1 MGAGKNRI
9 LLAAFLLLL
18 GAAALRDFARLGDAL
33 PWRAMDDFP
42 DFFCAGDA
50 LDTGASPYTYE
61 PLHACEHRIN
71 AGPTFRGRVFAA
83 NPSLAVPAPQPAY
96 DFLPFMALARLPFP
110 LARAVHATAIVIA
123 VVVCVAALA
132 ALGVPWS
139 LAAAALLLSTAYAG
153 LNTGQIVPF
162 SLAALALCGLAL
174 SRGRDSLA
182 GVLAVA
188 TAIEPTVGLP
198 VVLATLAFVPR
209 ARVALATTAAAFAL
223 VAFLLLGAN
232 GVVAYLSG
240 VLPAHAAS
248 ELHFPFQYSL
258 TYLVTQAGFGSA
270 TARAAGALSYAL
282 LLAVGLWL
290 APRTQ
295 RAFAR
300 RELFVFIPALCAVI
314 AGPFLH
320 QEELSFALPALLV
333 LAIATRGA
341 GRAVLAAALC
351 ALSIPWIAVWGMKQ
365 LFLASLF
372 VCAVILATLRIQRWA
387 AVGIFCATAL
397 TIYAFEL
404 HPPHLPTPV
413 AIIRQYPPAEF
424 AEIAWRDYTA
434 ARASDDP
441 LWVLIKL
448 PAWAALLATLAVTV
462 REGLMPKPP

>member
-1 MGAGKNRI
+1 MNAGKNQI

-50 LDTGASPYTYE
+50 LDRKASPYTYE
-61 PLHACEHRIN
+61 PLHACEHRVN
-71 AGPTFRGRVFAA
+71 TGTTFRDRVFAVNA
-83 NPSLAVPAPQPAY
+83 GLAVPAPQPAY

-110 LARAVHATAIVIA
+110 IARVIDATAILVA
-123 VVVCVAALA
+123 VMLCAAALA
-132 ALGVPWS
+132 GLGVPVP
-139 LAAAALLLSTAYAG
+139 LAIAALLLSTAYAG

-182 GVLAVA
+182 GVFAVA

-209 ARVALATTAAAFAL
+209 ARVALGITAAAFAG
-223 VAFLLLGAN
+223 VALLLLGGN
-232 GVVAYLSG
+232 GLVAYFAG

-248 ELHFPFQYSL
+248 ELSFPFQYSL
-258 TYLVTQAGFGSA
+258 TYLATYAGLGSA
-270 TARAAGALSYAL
+270 AARAAGALSYVL
-282 LLAVGLWL
+282 FLAVGLWL
-290 APRTQ
+290 APRTR

-300 RELFVFIPALCAVI
+300 RELLVFIPALCAVT
-314 AGPFLH
+314 GGSFLH
-320 QEELSFALPALLV
+320 QEELSFALPALAV
-333 LAIATRGA
+333 LAVATRGA
-341 GRAVLAAALC
+341 ARAVLAAALC
-351 ALSIPWIAVWGMKQ
+351 ALSVPWIAVWGMKQ

-372 VCAVILATLRIQRWA
+372 VCAVILAALRIQRWA
-387 AVGIFCATAL
+387 AMGIFCAAAV

-404 HPPHLPTPV
+404 HPPHLPTPT
-413 AIIRQYPPAEF
+413 AIIRQYPPGEF
-424 AEIAWRDYTA
+424 AEVAWRDYTA

-441 LWVLIKL
+441 LWVLIKV
-448 PAWAALLATLAVTV
+448 PAWAALLATLTVAV
-462 REGLMPKPP
+462 RRAKA

>member
-1 MGAGKNRI
+1 MRTGTSRT
-9 LLAAFLLLL
+9 LLVAFLLLL
-18 GAAALRDFARLGDAL
+18 GLAALRDFARLGDAL
-33 PWRAMDDFP
+33 PWHAMADFP

-50 LDTGASPYTYE
+50 LDARASPYTYE
-61 PLHACEHRIN
+61 PLHACEHRVN
-71 AGPTFRGRVFAA
+71 TGTTFRGRVFAA

-110 LARAVHATAIVIA
+110 LARVIHATAILVAVILSA
-123 VVVCVAALA
+123 AALA
-132 ALGVPWS
+132 GLGVPLS

-162 SLAALALCGLAL
+162 SLAALALCGFLL

-182 GVLAVA
+182 GALAAA

-198 VVLATLAFVPR
+198 VALATLLFVPR
-209 ARVALATTAAAFAL
+209 ARVALTITAAAFAAAAL
-223 VAFLLLGAN
+223 LLLGPN
-232 GVVAYLSG
+232 GLAAYFTG

-248 ELHFPFQYSL
+248 ELFFPFQYSL
-258 TYLVTQAGFGSA
+258 TYLATYAGLGSA
-270 TARAAGALSYAL
+270 AARAAGAVSYVL

-295 RAFAR
+295 RALAR
-300 RELFVFIPALCAVI
+300 RELLVFIPALCAVT

-333 LAIATRGA
+333 LAVATRGA
-341 GRAVLAAALC
+341 ARAVLAAALC

-372 VCAVILATLRIQRWA
+372 VCAVILSTLRIGRWA

-404 HPPHLPTPV
+404 RPPHLPAPV
-413 AIIRQYPPAEF
+413 AIIRQYSPVEF
-424 AEIAWRDYTA
+424 AEVAWRDYTA
-434 ARASDDP
+434 ARATDDP
-441 LWVLIKL
+441 LWVLIKV
-448 PAWAALLATLAVTV
+448 PAWAALLATLTVAV
-462 REGLMPKPP
+462 RRANA

>member
-1 MGAGKNRI
+1 MRTGAGRI

-18 GAAALRDFARLGDAL
+18 GLAALRDFARLGDAL
-33 PWRAMDDFP
+33 PWHAMGDFP

-50 LDTGASPYTYE
+50 LDAGASPYTYE
-61 PLHACEHRIN
+61 PLHACEHRVN
-71 AGPTFRGRVFAA
+71 AGTTFRGRVFAA

-110 LARAVHATAIVIA
+110 LARVVDATAILVA
-123 VVVCVAALA
+123 VVLC
-132 ALGVPWS
+132 
-139 LAAAALLLSTAYAG
+139 AAALLLSTAYAG

-162 SLAALALCGLAL
+162 SLAALASCGLAL

-198 VVLATLAFVPR
+198 VALATLLFVPR
-209 ARVALATTAAAFAL
+209 ARVTLAISAVAFASAAL
-223 VAFLLLGAN
+223 LLLGAD
-232 GVVAYLSG
+232 GFVAYFAG

-248 ELHFPFQYSL
+248 ELSFPFQYSL
-258 TYLVTQAGFGSA
+258 TYLATYAGFGSA
-270 TARAAGALSYAL
+270 VARAAGTLSYVL

-290 APRTQ
+290 APRMQ
-295 RAFAR
+295 RALAR
-300 RELFVFIPALCAVI
+300 PELLVFIPALCAVI
-314 AGPFLH
+314 GGPFLH

-333 LAIATRGA
+333 LAVATRGA
-341 GRAVLAAALC
+341 ARAVLAAALC

-372 VCAVILATLRIQRWA
+372 VCAVILATLRIERWA
-387 AVGIFCATAL
+387 AVGIFCATAV

-413 AIIRQYPPAEF
+413 AISRQYSPGEF
-424 AEIAWRDYTA
+424 AEVAWRDYTA

-448 PAWAALLATLAVTV
+448 PAWAALLATLAVAV
-462 REGLMPKPP
+462 RRANA

>member
-1 MGAGKNRI
+1 MQTGTGRI

-18 GAAALRDFARLGDAL
+18 GLAALRDFARLGDAL
-33 PWRAMDDFP
+33 PWHAMDDFP

-50 LDTGASPYTYE
+50 LDNGASPYTYE
-61 PLHACEHRIN
+61 PLHACEHRVN
-71 AGPTFRGRVFAA
+71 AGSTFRGRVFAA

-96 DFLPFMALARLPFP
+96 DFVAFMALARLPFP
-110 LARAVHATAIVIA
+110 LARVIDATAILVA
-123 VVVCVAALA
+123 VALCAAALA
-132 ALGVPWS
+132 GLGVPLS

-182 GVLAVA
+182 GALAVA

-198 VVLATLAFVPR
+198 VALATLLFVPR
-209 ARVALATTAAAFAL
+209 ARLALAITAAAFLAAAL
-223 VAFLLLGAN
+223 RLLGPN
-232 GVVAYLSG
+232 GLYAYFSG

-248 ELHFPFQYSL
+248 ELSFPFQYSL
-258 TYLVTQAGFGSA
+258 TYLATYAGLGSA
-270 TARAAGALSYAL
+270 EARAAGTLSYVL
-282 LLAVGLWL
+282 LLALGLWL
-290 APRTQ
+290 APRMQ
-295 RAFAR
+295 RAFVR
-300 RELFVFIPALCAVI
+300 RELLVFIPGLCAVI

-333 LAIATRGA
+333 MAVATRGA
-341 GRAVLAAALC
+341 PRAVLAAALC

-372 VCAVILATLRIQRWA
+372 VCAVILVTLRIGRWA

-404 HPPHLPTPV
+404 NPPHLPTPV
-413 AIIRQYPPAEF
+413 AITRQYSPAEF
-424 AEIAWRDYTA
+424 AEAAWRDYTA

-441 LWVLIKL
+441 LWILIKL
-448 PAWAALLATLAVTV
+448 PAWAALVATLAVAV
-462 REGLMPKPP
+462 RRANA

>member
-1 MGAGKNRI
+1 M
-9 LLAAFLLLL
+9 
-18 GAAALRDFARLGDAL
+18 
-33 PWRAMDDFP
+33 
-42 DFFCAGDA
+42 
-50 LDTGASPYTYE
+50 
-61 PLHACEHRIN
+61 PL
-71 AGPTFRGRVFAA
+71 
-83 NPSLAVPAPQPAY
+83 
-96 DFLPFMALARLPFP
+96 
-110 LARAVHATAIVIA
+110 
-123 VVVCVAALA
+123 
-132 ALGVPWS
+132 S

-162 SLAALALCGLAL
+162 SLAALTLCGLAL
-174 SRGRDSLA
+174 SRGRDPLA

-198 VVLATLAFVPR
+198 VALAALCFVPR
-209 ARVALATTAAAFAL
+209 ARMALAIAAAAFLAAAL
-223 VAFLLLGAN
+223 LLLGPS
-232 GVVAYLSG
+232 GLFAYFIG

-248 ELHFPFQYSL
+248 ELSFPFQYSL
-258 TYLVTQAGFGSA
+258 TYLATYAGLGSA
-270 TARAAGALSYAL
+270 AARAAGTLSYVL
-282 LLAVGLWL
+282 LLAIGLWL

-295 RAFAR
+295 RALAR
-300 RELFVFIPALCAVI
+300 RELLVFIPALCAVI

-333 LAIATRGA
+333 LAVATQGA
-341 GRAVLAAALC
+341 ARAVLAAALC

-372 VCAVILATLRIQRWA
+372 VCAVILATLRIGRWA

-413 AIIRQYPPAEF
+413 AIIRQYSPAEF
-424 AEIAWRDYTA
+424 TEVAWRDYTA

-448 PAWAALLATLAVTV
+448 PAWAALLATLTVAV
-462 REGLMPKPP
+462 RRANA

>member
-1 MGAGKNRI
+1 MRTGAGRI

-18 GAAALRDFARLGDAL
+18 GLAALRDFARLGDAL
-33 PWRAMDDFP
+33 PWHAMGDFP

-50 LDTGASPYTYE
+50 LDAGASPYTYE
-61 PLHACEHRIN
+61 PLHACEHRVN
-71 AGPTFRGRVFAA
+71 AGTTFRGRVFAA

-110 LARAVHATAIVIA
+110 LARVVDATAILVA
-123 VVVCVAALA
+123 VVLCAAALA
-132 ALGVPWS
+132 GLGVPLS

-162 SLAALALCGLAL
+162 SLAALASCGLAL

-198 VVLATLAFVPR
+198 VALATLLFVPR
-209 ARVALATTAAAFAL
+209 ARVTLAISAVAFASAAL
-223 VAFLLLGAN
+223 LLLGAD
-232 GVVAYLSG
+232 GFVAYFAG

-248 ELHFPFQYSL
+248 ELSFPFQYSL
-258 TYLVTQAGFGSA
+258 TYLATYAGFGSA
-270 TARAAGALSYAL
+270 VARAAGTLSYVL

-290 APRTQ
+290 APRMQ
-295 RAFAR
+295 RALAR
-300 RELFVFIPALCAVI
+300 PELLVFIPALCAVI
-314 AGPFLH
+314 GGPFLH

-333 LAIATRGA
+333 LAVATRGA
-341 GRAVLAAALC
+341 ARAVLAAALC

-372 VCAVILATLRIQRWA
+372 VCAVILATLRIERWA
-387 AVGIFCATAL
+387 AVGIFCATAV

-413 AIIRQYPPAEF
+413 AISRQYSPGEF
-424 AEIAWRDYTA
+424 A
-434 ARASDDP
+434 
-441 LWVLIKL
+441 
-448 PAWAALLATLAVTV
+448 
-462 REGLMPKPP
+462 

>member
-1 MGAGKNRI
+1 MHAGTKRI
-9 LLAAFLLLL
+9 LLTAFLLLL
-18 GAAALRDFARLGDAL
+18 AIAALRDLARLGDAL

-42 DFFCAGDA
+42 DFFCAGAA
-50 LDTGASPYTYE
+50 LDERASPYTYE
-61 PLHACEHRIN
+61 PLHACEHRVN
-71 AGPTFRGRVFAA
+71 AGTTFRGRVFAA
-83 NPSLAVPAPQPAY
+83 NPALAVPAPQPAY

-110 LARAVHATAIVIA
+110 LARAIDAAAILVA
-123 VVVCVAALA
+123 VAVCAAALA
-132 ALGVPWS
+132 GLGVPMS
-139 LAAAALLLSTAYAG
+139 LAVAALLLSTAYAG

-162 SLAALALCGLAL
+162 SLAALVSCGLAL
-174 SRGRDSLA
+174 SRGRDELA

-198 VVLATLAFVPR
+198 VALATLAFVPR
-209 ARVALATTAAAFAL
+209 ARVALTVTAAAFAL
-223 VAFLLLGAN
+223 AAFLLLGVN
-232 GVVAYLSG
+232 GFVSYFSG

-258 TYLVTQAGFGSA
+258 TYLAARAGFASA
-270 TARAAGALSYAL
+270 TARAAGALSYVL
-282 LLAVGLWL
+282 LLALGLWL
-290 APRTQ
+290 APRAQ
-295 RAFAR
+295 RSFAR

-333 LAIATRGA
+333 LAVATRGA
-341 GRAVLAAALC
+341 VRAVLAAALC

-387 AVGIFCATAL
+387 AIGIFCATAL

-413 AIIRQYPPAEF
+413 AITRQYSTAGF

-448 PAWAALLATLAVTV
+448 PAWAALLATLAVAV
-462 REGLMPKPP
+462 RRANA